1 MKLKD
6 KAAIVTGA
14 GNGIG
19 REIAMEFAREG
30 ASVVV
35 SDFDVA
41 GGEETLSLIKKE
53 GGKAVFIKSDASVEK
68 DVEDLISRTV
78 AEYGKLDI
86 LVNNAGIG
94 GTLSS
99 MNEITVEEWDKV
111 MAVNLKGPF
120 IASKKALPHM
130 IKNGKG
136 NIINIASMASFAAG
150 RGGLAYTAAKHGLI
164 GFTKQLS
171 FMHGAQGIRTNAIC
185 PGPIETAMI
194 KRVLEMP
201 QHPLN
206 MKIKASPAG
215 RPGKAEEV
223 AKLSLFLASDDSEF
237 IHGASYQI
245 DGGYTIF

>member
-6 KAAIVTGA
+6 KVAIVTGA
-14 GNGIG
+14 GSGIG
-19 REIAMEFAREG
+19 REIAREYARAG
-30 ASVVV
+30 AKVVV
-35 SDFDVA
+35 SDFLKET
-41 GGEETLSLIKKE
+41 GEETVNLIKKD
-53 GGKAVFIKSDASVEK
+53 GGTAIFVQADASKETDIENLMNK
-68 DVEDLISRTV
+68 AASD
-78 AEYGKLDI
+78 YGKIDI
-86 LVNNAGIG
+86 LVNNAGVG

-99 MNEITVEEWDKV
+99 MHEITVDEWDQV

-120 IASKKALPHM
+120 IAVKKALPYM

-171 FMHGAQGIRTNAIC
+171 FMHGSQGIRTNAIC

-194 KRVLEMP
+194 QRVLDMP

-223 AKLSLFLASDDSEF
+223 AKLALFLASDDSEF

>member
-6 KAAIVTGA
+6 KVAIVTGA
-14 GNGIG
+14 GSGIG
-19 REIAMEFAREG
+19 REIAREYAREG
-30 ASVVV
+30 AKVVV
-35 SDFDVA
+35 SDFMKET
-41 GGEETLSLIKKE
+41 GEETINLIKKE
-53 GGKAVFIKSDASVEK
+53 GGTAIFVQADSSKEA
-68 DVEDLISRTV
+68 DVENLMNSTV
-78 AEYGKLDI
+78 SSFGKIDI

-99 MNEITVEEWDKV
+99 MNEITVDEWDQV
-111 MAVNLKGPF
+111 MALNLKGPF
-120 IASKKALPHM
+120 IAAKKALPYM

-136 NIINIASMASFAAG
+136 NIINVASMASFAAG
-150 RGGLAYTAAKHGLI
+150 RGGLAYTAAKHGLL
-164 GFTKQLS
+164 GFTRQMS

-194 KRVLEMP
+194 QRVLEMP

-215 RPGKAEEV
+215 RPGKPEGV
-223 AKLSLFLASDDSEF
+223 AKLALFLASDDSEF
-237 IHGASYQI
+237 IHGAACQI

>member
-6 KAAIVTGA
+6 KVAIVTGA
-14 GNGIG
+14 GSGIG
-19 REIAMEFAREG
+19 REIAREYAREG
-30 ASVVV
+30 AKVVV
-35 SDFDVA
+35 SDFLKDT
-41 GGEETLSLIKKE
+41 GEATVDLIKKE
-53 GGKAVFIKSDASVEK
+53 GGTAIFVQADASKES
-68 DVEDLISRTV
+68 DVENLMNKTISDF
-78 AEYGKLDI
+78 GKIDI

-99 MNEITVEEWDKV
+99 ISDTTVEEWDQV

-120 IASKKALPHM
+120 LASKKAIPLM
-130 IKNGKG
+130 VKNGKG

-150 RGGLAYTAAKHGLI
+150 RGGLVYTAAKHGLL
-164 GFTKQLS
+164 GFTRQLA
-171 FMHGAQGIRTNAIC
+171 FMHGPQGIRTNAIC

-194 KRVLEMP
+194 QRVLEMP

-215 RPGKAEEV
+215 RPGKSEEV
-223 AKLSLFLASDDSEF
+223 AKLALFLASDDSSF
-237 IHGASYQI
+237 IHGAAYQI

>member
-6 KAAIVTGA
+6 KVAIVTGA
-14 GNGIG
+14 GSGIG
-19 REIAMEFAREG
+19 REIAREYAREG
-30 ASVVV
+30 AKVVV
-35 SDFDVA
+35 SDFVKEK
-41 GGEETLSLIKKE
+41 GEETVDLIKKD
-53 GGKAVFIKSDASVEK
+53 GGTAIFIQADASKET
-68 DVEDLISRTV
+68 DIDNLMNRT
-78 AEYGKLDI
+78 ASDFGKIDI
-86 LVNNAGIG
+86 LVNNAGVG

-99 MNEITVEEWDKV
+99 MHEITVEEWDQV

-120 IASKKALPHM
+120 IAVKKALPYM

-150 RGGLAYTAAKHGLI
+150 RGGLAYTAAKHGLL
-164 GFTKQLS
+164 GFTRQLA
-171 FMHGAQGIRTNAIC
+171 FMHGNQGIRSNAIC

-194 KRVLEMP
+194 QRVLDMP

-223 AKLSLFLASDDSEF
+223 AKLALFLASDDSEF
-237 IHGASYQI
+237 IHGAAYQI

>member
-6 KAAIVTGA
+6 RVAIVTGA
-14 GNGIG
+14 GSGIG
-19 REIAMEFAREG
+19 REIAKEYAREG
-30 ASVVV
+30 AKVVV
-35 SDFDVA
+35 TDFLKDT
-41 GGEETLSLIKKE
+41 GEATVEIIKKE
-53 GGKAVFIKSDASVEK
+53 GGKAIFVQADASKEA
-68 DVEDLISRTV
+68 DVESLMTRTV
-78 AEYGKLDI
+78 SEYGKIDI

-99 MNEITVEEWDKV
+99 MNEITVEEWDQV

-120 IASKKALPHM
+120 IAAKKALPHM

-136 NIINIASMASFAAG
+136 NIINVASMASFAAG
-150 RGGLAYTAAKHGLI
+150 RGGLAYTAAKHGLL
-164 GFTKQLS
+164 GFTRQLS

-194 KRVLEMP
+194 QRVLEMP

-215 RPGKAEEV
+215 RPGKSEEV
-223 AKLSLFLASDDSEF
+223 AKLALFLASDDSSF
-237 IHGASYQI
+237 IHGAAYQI

>member
-6 KAAIVTGA
+6 KTAVVTGA

-19 REIAMEFAREG
+19 REIAREYAREG
-30 ASVVV
+30 AKVVV
-35 SDFDVA
+35 SDFAKDS
-41 GGEETLSLIKKE
+41 GEETVDLIYKR
-53 GGKAVFIKSDASVEK
+53 GGTAIFVQSDASSET
-68 DVEDLISRTV
+68 DVENLVNRTIT
-78 AEYGKLDI
+78 AFGKIDI

-99 MNEITVEEWDKV
+99 MNEITIEEWDQV

-120 IASKKALPHM
+120 IASKKVLPHM

-150 RGGLAYTAAKHGLI
+150 RGGLAYTAAKHGLL
-164 GFTKQLS
+164 GLTRQMA

-194 KRVLEMP
+194 QRVLEMP

-215 RPGKAEEV
+215 RPGKSEEV
-223 AKLSLFLASDDSEF
+223 AKLALFLASDDSEF
-237 IHGASYQI
+237 IHGAAYQI

>member
-6 KAAIVTGA
+6 KVAIVTGA

-19 REIAMEFAREG
+19 REIAREYAREG
-30 ASVVV
+30 AKVVV
-35 SDFDVA
+35 SDFVKET
-41 GGEETLSLIKKE
+41 GEETVALIIKN
-53 GGKAVFIKSDASVEK
+53 GGTAVFIQADASKES
-68 DVEDLISRTV
+68 DVENLINRTV
-78 AEYGKLDI
+78 SDFGKIDI

-99 MNEITVEEWDKV
+99 MNEITVEEWDQV

-120 IASKKALPHM
+120 IASKKALPFM

-136 NIINIASMASFAAG
+136 NIINVASMASFAAG
-150 RGGLAYTAAKHGLI
+150 RGGLAYTAAKHGLL
-164 GFTKQLS
+164 GFTRQLA

-215 RPGKAEEV
+215 RAGKSEEV
-223 AKLSLFLASDDSEF
+223 AKLALFLASDDSEF
-237 IHGASYQI
+237 IHGAAYQI

>member
-6 KAAIVTGA
+6 KVAIVTGA
-14 GNGIG
+14 GTGIG
-19 REIAMEFAREG
+19 REIALEYAREG
-30 ASVVV
+30 AKVVV
-35 SDFDVA
+35 SDFVSETA
-41 GGEETLSLIKKE
+41 EETVAMIKKN
-53 GGKAVFIKSDASVEK
+53 GGTAVFIKADASIESEIENLMNAAV
-68 DVEDLISRTV
+68 S
-78 AEYGKLDI
+78 EYGRLDI

-99 MNEITVEEWDKV
+99 MNEITIQEWDKV
-111 MAVNLKGPF
+111 MDVNLKGPF
-120 IASKKALPHM
+120 LAIKKAIPHM
-130 IKNGKG
+130 VKNGKG

-150 RGGLAYTAAKHGLI
+150 RGGIAYTAAKHGLL
-164 GFTKQLS
+164 GLTRQVA
-171 FMHGAQGIRTNAIC
+171 FMHGAQGIRVNAIC

-215 RPGKAEEV
+215 RPGKSEEV
-223 AKLSLFLASDDSEF
+223 AKLALFLASDDSEF
-237 IHGASYQI
+237 IHGAAYQI

>member
-6 KAAIVTGA
+6 KVAIVTGS
-14 GNGIG
+14 GSGIG
-19 REIAMEFAREG
+19 REIAREYARTG
-30 ASVVV
+30 AKVIV
-35 SDFDVA
+35 SDFIKEA
-41 GGEETLSLIKKE
+41 GEATVELIKKE
-53 GGKAVFIKSDASVEK
+53 GGTAIFIQADASKET
-68 DVEDLISRTV
+68 DVENLMDKTV
-78 AEYGKLDI
+78 SDFGKIDI
-86 LVNNAGIG
+86 LVNNAGVG

-99 MNEITVEEWDKV
+99 MNEITVEEWDQV

-120 IASKKALPHM
+120 IAAKKAIPHM
-130 IKNGKG
+130 VKNGKG

-150 RGGLAYTAAKHGLI
+150 RGGLAYTAAKHGLL
-164 GFTKQLS
+164 GFTRQLS

-194 KRVLEMP
+194 QRVLDMP

-215 RPGKAEEV
+215 RPGKSEEV
-223 AKLSLFLASDDSEF
+223 AKLALFLASDDSEF
-237 IHGASYQI
+237 IHGAAYQI

>member
-6 KAAIVTGA
+6 RVAIVTGA
-14 GNGIG
+14 GTGIG
-19 REIAMEFAREG
+19 REIAREYAREG
-30 ASVVV
+30 AKVIV
-35 SDFDVA
+35 SDFVKETA
-41 GGEETLSLIKKE
+41 EETVAMIKKE
-53 GGKAVFIKSDASVEK
+53 GGVALFIQADASKEAEVENLMNK
-68 DVEDLISRTV
+68 TV
-78 AEYGKLDI
+78 SEFGKIDI

-111 MAVNLKGPF
+111 MEVNLKGPF
-120 IASKKALPHM
+120 LAVKKALPFM
-130 IKNGKG
+130 VKNGKG

-150 RGGLAYTAAKHGLI
+150 RGGLAYTAAKHGLL
-164 GFTKQLS
+164 GFTRQLS

-215 RPGKAEEV
+215 RAGKSEEV
-223 AKLSLFLASDDSEF
+223 AKLALFLASDDSEF
-237 IHGASYQI
+237 IHGAAYQI